1 MNKLFY
7 FGEKVDGYDIRVL
20 NEREA
25 RAAAGILFMFG
36 MVSFFNSYLLHDFR
50 FTKIFVTVF
59 MVDFFIRI
67 FLNPKFA
74 PSMIL
79 ARVFIAHQTPEY
91 VGAPQKRWAWGIGF
105 TLAVIMFMLIVVF
118 EVMTP
123 IKIVICLLCLLFLF
137 SESAFGI
144 CLGCKMYH
152 LIYHKNAQYCP
163 GDVCEV
169 RQKEEIQK
177 ISAVQAVILVLALVV
192 ISGVTYNL
200 IFAEDVSTSS
210 KGMKCQA
217 GKCMVGKCGG

>member
-1 MNKLFY
+1 MNSVFY
-7 FGEKVDGYDIRVL
+7 FGEKVKGYDIPVL

-25 RAAAGILFMFG
+25 RAAAGILFLFG
-36 MVSFFNSYLLHDFR
+36 MISFCNSYLLHDFR

-67 FLNPKFA
+67 FINPKFA

-79 ARVFIAHQTPEY
+79 ARLFIAHQTPEY
-91 VGAPQKRWAWGIGF
+91 VGAPQKRWAWAIGF
-105 TLAVIMFMLIVVF
+105 TLAVVMFFLIVVF

-144 CLGCKMYH
+144 CLGCKVYH

-163 GDVCEV
+163 GDVCEI
-169 RQKEEIQK
+169 RQKHDIQK
-177 ISAVQAVILVLALVV
+177 VSLIQAAILAFALIV
-192 ISGVTYNL
+192 ISGVTYQS
-200 IFAEDVSTSS
+200 FESSDATATTS
-210 KGMKCQA
+210 MKCQA
-217 GKCMVGKCGG
+217 GKCMAGKCGG